1 MVMLTS
7 RGKAQKSRQEGV
19 LFSFSN
25 FAVLVSHALSSKG
38 KMEPDVKIDVSYA
51 ESQEQKAEYRSRKQ
65 SWEAITMILIC
76 ISQLTKEAECVVS
89 EINTCSNCLPLL

>member
-1 MVMLTS
+1 MLTS
-7 RGKAQKSRQEGV
+7 RGKAQKSRQERV

-25 FAVLVSHALSSKG
+25 FAVFLSHALSSEG
-38 KMEPDVKIDVSYA
+38 KMEPDVKIEVSYA
-51 ESQEQKAEYRSRKQ
+51 ESQEQKVEYRSRKQ

-89 EINTCSNCLPLL
+89 EINTCSNRLPIL